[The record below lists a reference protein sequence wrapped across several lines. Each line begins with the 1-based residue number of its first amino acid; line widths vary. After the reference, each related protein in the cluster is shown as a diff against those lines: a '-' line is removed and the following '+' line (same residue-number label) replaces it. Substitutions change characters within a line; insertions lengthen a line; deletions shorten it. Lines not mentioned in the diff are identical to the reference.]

1 MAISDLKNHRGG
13 FPQTRLSAIIASA
26 SADQQERVRGLE
38 IIASTYWTPVYKY
51 LPTKWNPT
59 GEDAKEL
66 TQSFFAEAIEKS
78 FFAKYDSSRA
88 RFRTFL
94 RTCIDGFV
102 ANENKAAGRIKRG
115 GDTITVPLDFEEIDE
130 SAFAHKPAENEID
143 DYFENEFRRSLLSA
157 AISTLKSEFTAAG
170 KEVQMRLFERYVLE
184 DEESDRR
191 PGYKELAQEF
201 NLTVT
206 TVTNYLAAAR
216 REFRKIVL
224 EKLRDLTGNEE
235 EFQREARAL
244 LGVDPS

>member
-1 MAISDLKNHRGG
+1 MTSSDLRNHRGG
-13 FPQTRLSAIIASA
+13 FPQTRLSAIVASA

-51 LPTKWNPT
+51 IRMKWNKT

-66 TQSFFAEAIEKS
+66 AQSFFAEAIEKS
-78 FFAKYDSSRA
+78 FFAKYDSSKA

-115 GDTITVPLDFEEIDE
+115 GDTITVPLDFEDIDE

-157 AISTLKSEFTAAG
+157 AISTLRSELSSSG
-170 KEVQMRLFERYVLE
+170 KDIQMRLFERYVLE
-184 DEESDRR
+184 EEESEHR

-201 NLTVT
+201 NLTVA